1 MLIRVKLVYLYVRKI
16 ILIFSLLLLALFSR
30 AQDYASLDSLMTGY
44 TIAMQLED
52 DEDKCKEVDFMIGTA
67 KDSLVRQHIALW
79 LFDYYKESKVMGEE
93 AVAVHIYDKW
103 LADGTIKMR
112 GEFDLMDAQ
121 LFANFNRSSLIGMDA
136 PKITLLKPCG
146 GSETIPVDGKPA
158 LLWFYDTG
166 CSKCQLE
173 AKLLPDVLNKEV
185 DFPIDFYAVY
195 SGQDK
200 KAWKAFRRSF
210 KLKNR
215 NIRLRHFWDPEIES
229 DYLRLYGVISTPKLY
244 MIDSKGS
251 IIGRRL
257 EVESLPQI
265 LDVAKTI
272 EDYYK
277 SIEK

>member
-1 MLIRVKLVYLYVRKI
+1 
-16 ILIFSLLLLALFSR
+16 
-30 AQDYASLDSLMTGY
+30 MTGY

-52 DEDKCKEVDFMIGTA
+52 DEDKCKEVDFMISTA

-79 LFDYYKESKVMGEE
+79 LFDYYKESKLMGEE

-146 GSETIPVDGKPA
+146 GSLTVPADGKSA

-166 CSKCQLE
+166 CSKCQVESKVMPGVLE
-173 AKLLPDVLNKEV
+173 KEV
-185 DFPIDFYAVY
+185 DFPINFYAVY

-210 KLKNR
+210 KVKNK
-215 NIRLRHFWDPEIES
+215 NIKLIHLWDPEIES

-244 MIDSKGS
+244 MIDNQGS

-272 EDYYK
+272 EEYYK